1 MKIEFNFFEKGIKL
15 NTEDFKDMIRN
26 FLKNEFKEIKENKIR
41 FIALVFFTIIAVGFM
56 FADDGGE
63 QIELNEPVQI
73 EQEQIVEIGDVE
85 IGDKPTDSNK
95 KIIFVKKNIA
105 EDEEKSVTAVIGEN
119 QDDYVYIRDP
129 FASEEKIEVAEK
141 IDISNVE
148 EKTVTTSK
156 IPENSI
162 ITDITADNLPPI
174 PEPDLTFLIPQNKP
188 IIPENKAP
196 ADEFI
201 LEGTVICG
209 SNKNALIKKIS
220 PIQNNRYRE
229 EDIIV
234 NVGDY
239 IQGQQITDIAHGKI
253 ILNNGENYMYLSG
266 FELSSIED
274 EILDNEIS
282 SADLND
288 YSNLSDVPF
297 ENSNLD
303 DWPDLNIDN
312 NIEYI
317 PDDFENTNIVKN
329 TSEELFA
336 NLDNEE
342 NKIIPKKSEISFT
355 EDSFI
360 DEEIIEDDFSSVEIE
375 AEKNSYIVEKIVE
388 NTDTVGNSAD
398 LSIENVILTSDGDT
412 NFDDL
417 PSNLKISPPSQE

>member
-1 MKIEFNFFEKGIKL
+1 M

-73 EQEQIVEIGDVE
+73 EQEQIVE

-162 ITDITADNLPPI
+162 ITSITADNLPPI

-375 AEKNSYIVEKIVE
+375 AEKNSYSVEKIVE